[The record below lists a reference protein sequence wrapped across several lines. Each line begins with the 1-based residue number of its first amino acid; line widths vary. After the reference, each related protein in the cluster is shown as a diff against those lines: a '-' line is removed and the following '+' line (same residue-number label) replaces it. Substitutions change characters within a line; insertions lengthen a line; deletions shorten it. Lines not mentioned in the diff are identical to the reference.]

1 MPIAHR
7 LKRLLAACW
16 PKGLTGQIILVALAG
31 LILIQLLSI
40 QIYRSDREE
49 ALGFIS
55 SRNAMQRIVAVV
67 RLLSLSP
74 PSLHHEILKASRS
87 ETLLLRVTEEP
98 SKPDKRSPRLEQL
111 VRDKLGYPAELKIE
125 ISTELKQN
133 DKPSRAWEHHARM
146 MRGRQGEPFARDM
159 RLYGS
164 IELPQG
170 RWLQFS
176 SLVDKEAGSWS
187 WQTTLNLMLV
197 ASLVIG
203 AMVLLFR
210 RATRPLKQL
219 AANAERL
226 GRGEN
231 IEPLAEHGPME
242 IKESIQAFN
251 QMHTRLDRFV
261 QDRTQMLAAISHD
274 LRTPITSLR
283 LRSEFLP
290 DSEDKDRIQQTLQQM
305 EQMLA
310 ATLSFAREEG
320 QQEVTREHDLVTLL
334 VSICDDYADMD
345 QPVSCLAQGKLV
357 YSCRA
362 NALRRVLHN
371 LIDNALKYAGSAQVD
386 LTPYPQQ
393 LIIHIW
399 DEGPGIAVDKL
410 DEVFKPFVRLD
421 EARNTE
427 SGSVGLG
434 LAIART
440 LVHQH
445 GGELTL
451 RNRPQGGLEAQ
462 IVLPR

>member
-1 MPIAHR
+1 M
-7 LKRLLAACW
+7 W

-49 ALGFIS
+49 ALGFVN
-55 SRNAMQRIVAVV
+55 SRNAMQRIVSVV

-74 PSLHHEILKASRS
+74 PSLYDEILKASRS
-87 ETLLLRVTEEP
+87 ETLLLRLADEP
-98 SKPDKRSPRLEQL
+98 MQPDNRSTRFEKQVRSRL
-111 VRDKLGYPAELKIE
+111 DYPKGLTIEISAELKE
-125 ISTELKQN
+125 GAQRSK
-133 DKPSRAWEHHARM
+133 AWEHHARM
-146 MRGRQGEPFARDM
+146 MRDRKGPPPPRDM

-170 RWLQFS
+170 GWLQFS
-176 SLVDKEAGSWS
+176 SLVDKEAGRWS

-203 AMVLLFR
+203 LMVLLFR

-219 AANAERL
+219 AGNADRL
-226 GRGEN
+226 GRGED
-231 IEPLAEHGPME
+231 IEPLKEEGPTE
-242 IKESIQAFN
+242 IRESIQAFN
-251 QMHTRLDRFV
+251 RMHTRLDRFV
-261 QDRTQMLAAISHD
+261 QDRTRMLAAISHD

-283 LRSEFLP
+283 LRSEFLTEG
-290 DSEDKDRIQQTLQQM
+290 EDKERIQQTLQQM

-320 QQEVTREHDLVTLL
+320 QQEATRELDLVSLL
-334 VSICDDYADMD
+334 VSLCDDYADTG
-345 QPVSCLAQGKLV
+345 QPVTCLAEGKEV
-357 YSCRA
+357 YACRA
-362 NALRRVLHN
+362 NTLRRVLQN
-371 LIDNALKYAGSAQVD
+371 LIGNAIKYAGSAEVSLVRSKEELVIQVCD
-386 LTPYPQQ
+386 N
-393 LIIHIW
+393 
-399 DEGPGIAVDKL
+399 GPGIDPVRLED
-410 DEVFKPFVRLD
+410 VFKPFVRLD

-434 LAIART
+434 LSIART

-451 RNRPQGGLEAQ
+451 INRPQGGLEAR
-462 IVLPR
+462 ISLPL